1 MSEVIKYRSAFLK
14 SKQHAILAGST
25 IGLGLMFGHFFPLIL
40 GVIGY
45 MLGWIYIPD
54 MPFFKKAI
62 DDKNNNSLSQERAAQ
77 VEIFV
82 RKRDALLANLPS
94 YLKTKYKE
102 LAGYCQD
109 IERETSVT
117 NALSGTSTP
126 DVRVKK
132 LDELMWTYLRLL
144 CMEQSLTIFLNT
156 EKEEY
161 VQQQVTEI
169 EEQLFKLT
177 EKSNELPENKRSA
190 ISRIIQSKTS
200 MAETLK
206 RRLERVSTSRENIE
220 LVKAEQERLVEQ
232 IRLLRAD
239 SFAMQ
244 NSEMLSQR
252 IDASVDQLAE
262 TNKWLAEM
270 DILKDTM
277 DSGMPLAEGRIG
289 YGVSSQTGTSFTEEI
304 IDGNYSSP
312 KRISIKRIAN

>member
-1 MSEVIKYRSAFLK
+1 
-14 SKQHAILAGST
+14 
-25 IGLGLMFGHFFPLIL
+25 MFGHFFPLIL
-40 GVIGY
+40 GAVVY
-45 MLGWIYIPD
+45 LLGWLYIPD

-62 DDKNNNSLSQERAAQ
+62 DDRNSNIVAAEKAAQ
-77 VEIFV
+77 VDMFI
-82 RKRDALLANLPS
+82 RKRDSLLSNLPS
-94 YLKTKYKE
+94 YLRTKYKE

-117 NALSGTSTP
+117 NALSGAMTS
-126 DVRVKK
+126 DIRVKK

-144 CMEQSLTIFLNT
+144 CMEQSLTVFLNT
-156 EKEEY
+156 EKEDY
-161 VQQQVTEI
+161 IQQQVNEL
-169 EEQLFKLT
+169 EEQLFKLA
-177 EKSNELPENKRSA
+177 EKNSEQNKSPA

-206 RRLERVSTSRENIE
+206 KRLDRVKTSKENID

-270 DILKDTM
+270 DVLKETM
-277 DSGMPLAEGRIG
+277 DSGMPMSGGRIG
-289 YGVSSQTGTSFTEEI
+289 YGVPTGGTYNEEI
-304 IDGNYSSP
+304 QDVSSAKKITI
-312 KRISIKRIAN
+312 KRISN